1 MAERADL
8 TDPLTPRNVQPR
20 GLSGF
25 GDPIFSDEFSRAD
38 WNNGKWL
45 PWYPDT
51 EFWNTTQPGG
61 HKTNS
66 FEPQGY
72 DETGISMT
80 GTAARLT
87 FHESNH
93 AVPELNY
100 TSGMLCSYGAFS
112 ATYGVFEARMK
123 LTNTQGS
130 WPAFWMV
137 QENQTWPPE
146 FDIMENW
153 GRPSYNTVTFHTY
166 HYPKDRVG
174 APTGFSNVQ
183 HNVGVDVGNDYHTFT
198 GVWEPTGL
206 RWYVDGILAHE
217 LVTEFVPTNPMYMI
231 LNLAG
236 DKDDPNAG
244 SNAPFSID
252 IDYVRA
258 WSLDG
263 EYVEGGN
270 PEPEPNPVEGHDLQL
285 KDAQGNLY
293 STYMLRGDSLIP
305 LTPRNYVAPT
315 ESNTVSQFVTD
326 TV

>member
-1 MAERADL
+1 MAERKAL

-20 GLSGF
+20 GLTGF

-38 WNNGKWL
+38 WDNGKWL

-51 EFWNTTQPGG
+51 PFWNATTPGG

-80 GTAARLT
+80 DDGVRFT

-93 AVPELNY
+93 AVPELEY
-100 TSGMLCSYGAFS
+100 TSGMLCSYGAFDP
-112 ATYGVFEARMK
+112 TYGVFEARMK

-130 WPAFWMV
+130 WPAFWMD
-137 QENQTWPPE
+137 QTNQVWPPE
-146 FDIMENW
+146 IDWMENW
-153 GRPSYNTVTFHTY
+153 GRESWNTNTVHSY
-166 HYPKDRVG
+166 HYPRVEG
-174 APTGFSNVQ
+174 APAGYSSTA
-183 HNVGVDVGNDYHTFT
+183 HNVGVDLGNGFHTFT
-198 GVWEPTGL
+198 GVWEPGRL
-206 RWYVDGILAHE
+206 RWYVDGGLVKE
-217 LVTEFVPTNPMYMI
+217 LESIYVPENPMYLI

-244 SNAPFSID
+244 THAPFAID

-263 EYVEGGN
+263 EYVDGTDPDPAATGTYAFGG
-270 PEPEPNPVEGHDLQL
+270 VELTAKTLINGQL
-285 KDAQGNLY
+285 VDVN
-293 STYMLRGDSLIP
+293 
-305 LTPRNYVAPT
+305 
-315 ESNTVSQFVTD
+315 VSP
-326 TV
+326 